1 MLDFMKGYSGDAQA
15 LASATGVN
23 ADFILAWAALESG
36 WGVGLNNG
44 TTGRIAQA
52 NNNFFGLLVPSVEG
66 NPTGGWK
73 GAVPCDATQGQVMG
87 AACFDLW
94 GNGVGG
100 SLSLVPSGMGG
111 TERTER
117 FLFRPTPGGASQLL
131 RRYLYDG

>member
-1 MLDFMKGYSGDAQA
+1 MRPQ
-15 LASATGVN
+15 
-23 ADFILAWAALESG
+23 ILSITLIRMG
-36 WGVGLNNG
+36 M
-44 TTGRIAQA
+44 R
-52 NNNFFGLLVPSVEG
+52 FLLFYLFLEG

-87 AACFDLW
+87 AACLDLW